1 MRRAAPAPGSVAPP
15 TRSPEGAPRASV
27 PDPPRHEQGRSR
39 TRLVTRSR
47 RSPVA
52 PHAGNGLPPA
62 ASWEDHILP
71 PTEPAESPAEAPLT
85 PAQLPEL
92 AHVDTTLTGEVAGR

>member
-1 MRRAAPAPGSVAPP
+1 MYALIVPASTPFIL
-15 TRSPEGAPRASV
+15 
-27 PDPPRHEQGRSR
+27 
-39 TRLVTRSR
+39 LVVVMALSW
-47 RSPVA
+47 
-52 PHAGNGLPPA
+52 
-62 ASWEDHILP
+62 WEDHILPSP